1 MSLLRQ
7 HRWYVAAAGI
17 TLAFAVVSLTVPP
30 GRALTAISNIAY
42 LFLILTACVAM
53 FSNAWSA
60 QGANRRVWALMGAGC
75 ILWAFHQSAYVY
87 YEVVRQ
93 ATLPDP
99 WFMDV
104 VLFFHPIPMIAIV
117 GLRARSTEGEHKLRL
132 RLGTLDF
139 LLLLAWWVFLYA
151 FLVFPSQYV
160 SLDVASYDR
169 NYNSLYM
176 VECSILVLVLGIA
189 ARSASAAWKVVYL
202 NLMAA
207 SALYALDSGAI
218 NLSLTNGGYYTGSLY
233 DVPLMGA
240 VSWMAAAALTARQAK
255 LTNENLPRKW
265 QWGSRVA
272 PRLAMLAILSL
283 PALGLWTFFHDTSPP
298 AARTFRLF
306 AVLAAML
313 LLGAFLFLRQ
323 YVQDQVLMRVLED
336 SRKAYQN
343 RHRLQSHLVQKEKL
357 ASLGHLVA
365 DAAREI
371 DHPLCAIM
379 VHSEQLWANGRLS
392 EEQSSM
398 VRKIVDQARRTR
410 DLVANL
416 LSFAQQSHGERAD
429 VDLSTLLQRA
439 AQMLQAKHRAGRISV
454 AVSIAPELPRVTG
467 NANELFQAF
476 YEIMEN
482 AIDAMADVGGGS
494 LQVSALRH
502 SGDAVLEFSDTGP
515 GMTAPERVFDPFYTT
530 KAVGKGTG
538 LGLSAAY
545 GVVQDHGGQI
555 TCQNKSEG
563 GALFVLRL
571 PAAHPATAAAK
582 A

>member
-1 MSLLRQ
+1 MGLPRQ

-30 GRALTAISNIAY
+30 GRVLTAITDLAY
-42 LFLILTACVAM
+42 LFLILATCGAMLVNAC
-53 FSNAWSA
+53 SA
-60 QGANRRVWALMGAGC
+60 QGANRRVWALMGSGC

-93 ATLPDP
+93 AAVPDP

-104 VLFFHPIPMIAIV
+104 VLFLHPISMIAIV
-117 GLRARSTEGEHKLRL
+117 GLRAHSTEPEQKFRV
-132 RLGTLDF
+132 GTLDF

-160 SLDVASYDR
+160 SLDVAKYDR
-169 NYNSLYM
+169 NFNSLYM
-176 VECSILVLVLGIA
+176 VECSILVLVLGIV
-189 ARSASAAWKVVYL
+189 ARSASAAWRVVYL

-207 SALYALDSGAI
+207 SALYALGSAAI
-218 NLSLTNGGYYTGSLY
+218 NLALTNGRYYTGSLY

-240 VSWMAAAALTARQAK
+240 VSWMAAAALTARQAE
-255 LTNENLPRKW
+255 LTNENPPRKW

-283 PALGLWTFFHDTSPP
+283 PALGLWTFLDDKSPP

-306 AVLAAML
+306 TVLAAML
-313 LLGAFLFLRQ
+313 LLGVFLFLRQ
-323 YVQDQVLMRVLED
+323 YVQDQVLMRLLED

-343 RHRLQSHLVQKEKL
+343 QHRLQTHLVQKEKL
-357 ASLGHLVA
+357 ASLGNLVA
-365 DAAREI
+365 DAAQEI

-379 VHSEQLWANGRLS
+379 AHSEQLWANQRLT

-398 VRKIVDQARRTR
+398 VRKIVHQADRTR
-410 DLVANL
+410 DLVAHL
-416 LSFAQQSHGERAD
+416 LSFAQQSHGERAA
-429 VDLSTLLQRA
+429 VDLATLLQRA
-439 AQMLQAKHRAGRISV
+439 AQMLEAKHRSSRIQV
-454 AVSIAPELPRVTG
+454 TVTIEKDLPRVTG
-467 NANELFQAF
+467 NANQLFQAF
-476 YEIMEN
+476 HEIMEN
-482 AIDAMADVGGGS
+482 AIDALAEVGGGS
-494 LQVSALRH
+494 LQVSALRQA
-502 SGDAVLEFSDTGP
+502 GDAVLQFSDTGP

-530 KAVGKGTG
+530 KPVGKGTG

-555 TCQNKSEG
+555 TCQNKPQG
-563 GALFVLRL
+563 GALFTLRL
-571 PAAHPATAAAK
+571 PAAAQPAAEAAK